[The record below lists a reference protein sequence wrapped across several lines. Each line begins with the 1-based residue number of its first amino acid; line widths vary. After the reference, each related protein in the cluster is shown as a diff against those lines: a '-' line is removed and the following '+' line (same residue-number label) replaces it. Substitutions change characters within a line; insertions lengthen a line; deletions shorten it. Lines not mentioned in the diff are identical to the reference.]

1 MEEAQNLKDNESE
14 GTEHRSASPGEAS
27 NIGNGQSSPN
37 EKDKESA
44 YVLDTYVLFCHLN
57 VHMHVCMYLQYLIL
71 SILSLL
77 FTIFIRIIV
86 RSR

>member
-1 MEEAQNLKDNESE
+1 MEEAQKLKDNESE

-44 YVLDTYVLFCHLN
+44 YVLD
-57 VHMHVCMYLQYLIL
+57 MYYFVI
-71 SILSLL
+71 
-77 FTIFIRIIV
+77 
-86 RSR
+86 

>member
-1 MEEAQNLKDNESE
+1 MEEAQKLKDNESE

-44 YVLDTYVLFCHLN
+44 YVLDMYYFVIYIY
-57 VHMHVCMYLQYLIL
+57 VCMYVCMYIFTLHTF
-71 SILSLL
+71 L
-77 FTIFIRIIV
+77 F
-86 RSR
+86 